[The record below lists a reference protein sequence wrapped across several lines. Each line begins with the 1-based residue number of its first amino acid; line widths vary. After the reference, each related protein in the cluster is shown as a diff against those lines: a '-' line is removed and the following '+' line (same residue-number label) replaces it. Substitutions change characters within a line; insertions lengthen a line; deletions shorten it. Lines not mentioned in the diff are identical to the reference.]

1 MRLPVIIFSF
11 MLSATLIACGNGN
24 GNGGDASSRSA
35 SSGAAQEAGLSDF
48 ELEHGIGPITSPM
61 TMGDFDIEMAA
72 KGQDIFE
79 SKCAACHQM
88 ENRLVGP
95 PIEGLTER
103 RSPEF
108 LMNMILNPNDMAR
121 KHPEG
126 QKMMQEY
133 MMVMPFQNVSENEAR
148 EIVEYF
154 RQIDKG
160 L

>member
-1 MRLPVIIFSF
+1 MRLAVILLSFLFSAF
-11 MLSATLIACGNGN
+11 LFACGNGEEGSSS
-24 GNGGDASSRSA
+24 GNAASSA
-35 SSGAAQEAGLSDF
+35 SQNAGLSDF

-61 TMGDFDIEMAA
+61 TMADFDIDMAQR
-72 KGQDIFE
+72 GQDIFE

-95 PIEGLTER
+95 PIVGLTER

-108 LMNMILNPNDMAR
+108 LMNMILNPGDMAR

-133 MMVMPFQNVSENEAR
+133 MMVMPFQNVSEEEAR

-154 RQIDKG
+154 RKVDKG
-160 L
+160 Q